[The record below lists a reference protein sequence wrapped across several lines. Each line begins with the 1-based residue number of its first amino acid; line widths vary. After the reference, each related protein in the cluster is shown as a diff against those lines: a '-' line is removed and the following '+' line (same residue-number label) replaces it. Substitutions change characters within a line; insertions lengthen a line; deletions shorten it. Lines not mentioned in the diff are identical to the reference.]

1 MLRRKHGGVLKISI
15 SLPFLHLIISF
26 SNFNVFKTKKKGA
39 WTGKRKRISD
49 YLVGFLQPTFH
60 RDFRLSGEKK
70 CKGQVTS
77 CDGSHHQGIIM
88 PRGMAI
94 VLMDAGMCGGRGPS
108 RLFVRRRFKLLARGT
123 SSKASRQMSWS
134 WRRRAIFRLLIIQR
148 ENGAT
153 VRESWRTTSDFICF
167 FVSFPPT
174 YFCRWWWKM
183 PSRRMQCTVLYN
195 D

>member
-1 MLRRKHGGVLKISI
+1 MRLNGKAEA
-15 SLPFLHLIISF
+15 HLGLYTSF
-26 SNFNVFKTKKKGA
+26 
-39 WTGKRKRISD
+39 
-49 YLVGFLQPTFH
+49 YPVGFLQPTFH

-153 VRESWRTTSDFICF
+153 VRESWRTTSDSICF

-174 YFCRWWWKM
+174 YFCCGGKC
-183 PSRRMQCTVLYN
+183 QAEECNVLYCIMIN
-195 D
+195 VPIRIDQQQQQ